1 MLILINFD
9 VDLHLLTSG
18 SGCGSLNMPKM
29 KASFKKIIAA
39 DVPVLIDF
47 YADWCAPCKTLA
59 PILIDVKKQLA
70 DSVKVIKVDVDKNP
84 GLADK
89 FQIRGVPT
97 MILFK
102 NGEVVWRQSGVLGK
116 EAILQA
122 IQTQITA

>member
-1 MLILINFD
+1 
-9 VDLHLLTSG
+9 
-18 SGCGSLNMPKM
+18 M

-59 PILIDVKKQLA
+59 PILVEVKKQLG
-70 DSVKVIKVDVDKNP
+70 DTVKVIKVDVDKNQS
-84 GLADK
+84 LANK

-97 MILFK
+97 MVLFK
-102 NGEVVWRQSGVLGK
+102 NGEVVWRQSGVLSK